1 MVDLFESG
9 EEFEANEYEQKEYA
23 LLEDGEYELMVT
35 ESEFKDCRGGKRLT
49 LTMEVISETGKG
61 RKIWENLLW
70 VHPSEKAVLIA
81 RETFSSLCKACGLTS
96 VKASEELHNIPFKA
110 KVGQEHPE
118 GYKSRNVIEKYV
130 YGESTGSAPKAAAAT
145 PVEKKKSAFA

>member
-1 MVDLFESG
+1 MCIRDSC
-9 EEFEANEYEQKEYA
+9 K
-23 LLEDGEYELMVT
+23 
-35 ESEFKDCRGGKRLT
+35 GGKRLT

-70 VHPSEKAVLIA
+70 VHTSEKAVLIA
-81 RETFSSLCKACGLTS
+81 RETFSSLCKACGVTS

-118 GYKSRNVIEKYV
+118 GYKSRNVIEKYIHD
-130 YGESTGSAPKAAAAT
+130 GESTGSAPKASAAT